1 MIAFGR
7 PRPSIPTWLDSTMI
21 IGASA
26 TMGTVWLMMTQ
37 GIRLMFTTRL

>member
-1 MIAFGR
+1 MIALGT

-26 TMGTVWLMMTQ
+26 TMGTV
-37 GIRLMFTTRL
+37 